1 LSGSF
6 NQVGFMDGV
15 EFLTQMVIKACG
27 HSYWNSFEVEIGIY
41 GIN

>member
-1 LSGSF
+1 MKWKLATGD
-6 NQVGFMDGV
+6 MA
-15 EFLTQMVIKACG
+15 IKSCG